1 MYSSAMRIACV
12 FAPHVPLQALV
23 RRRPELRKQ
32 PVAVVSGGPA
42 SSVLACSRAAYA
54 MGVRVGMSAIAAR
67 QLSEAGA
74 QPELQIELRDLEAEA
89 QLEVAMVEAL
99 YGLSSRVEADG
110 LRREQQAREEASRKA
125 AATATAGLGMAGF
138 GTAGFAGFAGLGR
151 SISRGVDRGVE
162 QGRGARGPSIGRGV
176 AEPAVAGGATLFAEV
191 PTGMRGA
198 TFGARILEVA
208 AALDVAVRIGIADDR
223 FTAWVAARHG
233 HSDDAPV
240 VAVPRGGSAAF
251 LAPQPL
257 ALLDISPEVLQMLV
271 ALGVRTLGEFA
282 SLPAP
287 SVARRWDCDLQ
298 ALARGEGG
306 SALFAVKPATGPL
319 REEVCVGGELSL
331 GAAVARLAERVALRL
346 AGRGGVAAAM
356 ELTTHAESGAESVTL
371 WLVPPLAAADALAD
385 RIGRAVSE
393 GAEGSVQR
401 LAIAVTVGFPAE
413 EKAEEQGGAPA
424 EAQASERAP
433 ATQHRAFELV
443 DLDRGLPEPVTMSGA
458 LLRWSEASAAAT
470 APSSSAGATGVAGV
484 AGVGPHDE
492 RRLARRPARR
502 GKQRRRLVPT
512 QARLFGAE

>member
-1 MYSSAMRIACV
+1 MRIACV

-54 MGVRVGMSAIAAR
+54 MGVRVGMTAIAAR

-125 AATATAGLGMAGF
+125 AAAPPAGF
-138 GTAGFAGFAGLGR
+138 GTGLAGFGR

-162 QGRGARGPSIGRGV
+162 QGRGGRGPSIGRGV

-271 ALGVRTLGEFA
+271 ALGVGTLGEFA

-393 GAEGSVQR
+393 GAEGSVLR

-413 EKAEEQGGAPA
+413 EKAEEQGGEQA
-424 EAQASERAP
+424 EAKASERAP
-433 ATQHRAFELV
+433 AAKQGAFGLA

-470 APSSSAGATGVAGV
+470 ALSSSAGAAGAPALAGV
-484 AGVGPHDE
+484 AGGGPQDE

>member
-54 MGVRVGMSAIAAR
+54 MGVRVGMTAIAAR

-125 AATATAGLGMAGF
+125 AAAPLAGF
-138 GTAGFAGFAGLGR
+138 GTAGFGTAGAAGFGR

-162 QGRGARGPSIGRGV
+162 QGRGGRAPSIGRGV

-198 TFGARILEVA
+198 TFGTRILEVA

-233 HSDDAPV
+233 RSDDAPV

-306 SALFAVKPATGPL
+306 AELYSVKPGTGPL
-319 REEVCVGGELSL
+319 R
-331 GAAVARLAERVALRL
+331 
-346 AGRGGVAAAM
+346 
-356 ELTTHAESGAESVTL
+356 
-371 WLVPPLAAADALAD
+371 
-385 RIGRAVSE
+385 
-393 GAEGSVQR
+393 
-401 LAIAVTVGFPAE
+401 
-413 EKAEEQGGAPA
+413 
-424 EAQASERAP
+424 
-433 ATQHRAFELV
+433 
-443 DLDRGLPEPVTMSGA
+443 
-458 LLRWSEASAAAT
+458 
-470 APSSSAGATGVAGV
+470 
-484 AGVGPHDE
+484 
-492 RRLARRPARR
+492 
-502 GKQRRRLVPT
+502 
-512 QARLFGAE
+512 

>member
-54 MGVRVGMSAIAAR
+54 MGVRVGMTAIAAR

-125 AATATAGLGMAGF
+125 AAAPPAGFGAGF
-138 GTAGFAGFAGLGR
+138 GTGLAGFGR

-162 QGRGARGPSIGRGV
+162 QGRGGRGPSIGRGV

-271 ALGVRTLGEFA
+271 ALGVGTLGEFA

-393 GAEGSVQR
+393 GAEGSVLR

-413 EKAEEQGGAPA
+413 EKAEEQGGEQA
-424 EAQASERAP
+424 EAKASERAP
-433 ATQHRAFELV
+433 AAKQGAFGLA

-470 APSSSAGATGVAGV
+470 ALSSSAGATGAAALAGV
-484 AGVGPHDE
+484 AGGGPQDE

>member
-54 MGVRVGMSAIAAR
+54 MGVRVGMTAIAAR

-125 AATATAGLGMAGF
+125 AAAPMAGF
-138 GTAGFAGFAGLGR
+138 GTAGFAGFGR

-162 QGRGARGPSIGRGV
+162 QGRGGRGPSIGRGV

-271 ALGVRTLGEFA
+271 ALGVGTLGEFA

-306 SALFAVKPATGPL
+306 SALFAVKHATGPL

-413 EKAEEQGGAPA
+413 EKAEEQGGEQA
-424 EAQASERAP
+424 EAKASERAP
-433 ATQHRAFELV
+433 VTKQSAFELA

-470 APSSSAGATGVAGV
+470 APSSSAGAAVASGAAGV
-484 AGVGPHDE
+484 ASLAGVAGPHDE

>member
-54 MGVRVGMSAIAAR
+54 MGVRVGMTAIAAR

-125 AATATAGLGMAGF
+125 AAAPPAGFGAGF
-138 GTAGFAGFAGLGR
+138 GTGLAGFGR

-162 QGRGARGPSIGRGV
+162 QGRGGRGPSIGRGV

-271 ALGVRTLGEFA
+271 ALGVGTLGEFA

-393 GAEGSVQR
+393 GAEGSVLR

-413 EKAEEQGGAPA
+413 EKAEEQGGEQA
-424 EAQASERAP
+424 EAKASERAP
-433 ATQHRAFELV
+433 AAKQGAFGLA

-470 APSSSAGATGVAGV
+470 ALSSSAGAAGAAALAGV
-484 AGVGPHDE
+484 AGGGPQDE

>member
-1 MYSSAMRIACV
+1 MRIACV

-54 MGVRVGMSAIAAR
+54 MGVRVGMTAIAAR
-67 QLSEAGA
+67 QRASEA
-74 QPELQIELRDLEAEA
+74 ELQIELRDLEAES

-99 YGLSSRVEADG
+99 YGVASRVESDG
-110 LRREQQAREEASRKA
+110 LRREQLAREEASRKA
-125 AATATAGLGMAGF
+125 AASTANSAAAGF
-138 GTAGFAGFAGLGR
+138 GR
-151 SISRGVDRGVE
+151 SIARGGVDRGVDRT
-162 QGRGARGPSIGRGV
+162 RGSAAMAASVGRGV
-176 AEPAVAGGATLFAEV
+176 AEPSSPGGATFFIEV

-198 TFGARILEVA
+198 TFGARVLEA
-208 AALDVAVRIGIADDR
+208 SATLDVAVRVGIADDR

-233 HSDDAPV
+233 SHADDAPV
-240 VAVPRGGSAAF
+240 LAVPRGGSAAF

-271 ALGVRTLGEFA
+271 ALGVCTLGEFA

-306 SALFAVKPATGPL
+306 SELFAVKPMAGPL
-319 REEVCVGGELSL
+319 REEVCVGGELGL

-371 WLVPPLAAADALAD
+371 WLVPPLAAADELAD

-393 GAEGSVQR
+393 GAEGRVQR
-401 LAIAVTVGFPAE
+401 LAIAVTVGFPAAAKSE
-413 EKAEEQGGAPA
+413 EGSVAEREDDKATAAEPGALGLR
-424 EAQASERAP
+424 E
-433 ATQHRAFELV
+433 
-443 DLDRGLPEPVTMSGA
+443 LDRGLPEPVTMSGA
-458 LLRWSEASAAAT
+458 LLRWSEASSPAVAAGLSN
-470 APSSSAGATGVAGV
+470 PGGAAE
-484 AGVGPHDE
+484 D
-492 RRLARRPARR
+492 RRLVRRPVRR
-502 GKQRRRLVPT
+502 GKQRRRVVPA

>member
-1 MYSSAMRIACV
+1 MRIACV

-54 MGVRVGMSAIAAR
+54 MGVRVGMTAIAAR

-125 AATATAGLGMAGF
+125 AAAPPAGFGAGF
-138 GTAGFAGFAGLGR
+138 GTGLAGFGR

-162 QGRGARGPSIGRGV
+162 QGRGGRGPSIGRGV

-271 ALGVRTLGEFA
+271 ALGVGTLGEFA

-393 GAEGSVQR
+393 GAEGSVLR

-413 EKAEEQGGAPA
+413 EKAEEQGGEQA
-424 EAQASERAP
+424 EPKASERAP
-433 ATQHRAFELV
+433 AAKQGAFGLA

-470 APSSSAGATGVAGV
+470 ALSSSAGAAGAPALAGV
-484 AGVGPHDE
+484 AGGGPQDE

>member
-1 MYSSAMRIACV
+1 MRIACV

-54 MGVRVGMSAIAAR
+54 MGVRVGMTAIAAR

-125 AATATAGLGMAGF
+125 AAAPPAGFGAGF
-138 GTAGFAGFAGLGR
+138 GTGLAGFGR

-162 QGRGARGPSIGRGV
+162 QGRGGRGPSIGRGV

-271 ALGVRTLGEFA
+271 ALGVGTLGEFA

-393 GAEGSVQR
+393 GAEGSVLR

-413 EKAEEQGGAPA
+413 EKAEEQGGEQA
-424 EAQASERAP
+424 EAKASERAP
-433 ATQHRAFELV
+433 AAKQGAFGLA

-470 APSSSAGATGVAGV
+470 ALSSSAGATGAAALAGV
-484 AGVGPHDE
+484 AGGGPQDE

>member
-1 MYSSAMRIACV
+1 MRIACV

-54 MGVRVGMSAIAAR
+54 MGVRVGMTAIAAR

-125 AATATAGLGMAGF
+125 AAAPPAGFGAGF
-138 GTAGFAGFAGLGR
+138 GTGLAGFGR

-162 QGRGARGPSIGRGV
+162 QGRGGRGPSIGRGV

-271 ALGVRTLGEFA
+271 ALGVGTLGEFA

-393 GAEGSVQR
+393 GAEGSVLR

-413 EKAEEQGGAPA
+413 EKAEEQGGEQA
-424 EAQASERAP
+424 EAKASERAP
-433 ATQHRAFELV
+433 AAKQGAFGLA

-470 APSSSAGATGVAGV
+470 ALSSSAGAALAGV
-484 AGVGPHDE
+484 AGGGPQDE